1 MRERRP
7 DTATIMNTS
16 TDGYL
21 LWEGLGHGDQGVFCG
36 AETVMHYLGRY
47 THRIATSN
55 SRILRMDENTVTIKV
70 KDYKS
75 GGQWKELTLDGVEF
89 VRCFLMHGF
98 PKEDKGAKRL
108 PSYSTHLRFFP

>member
-1 MRERRP
+1 MGRGNSAMRERRP

-16 TDGYL
+16 TAGYL
-21 LWEGLGHGDQGVFCG
+21 LWEGLGHGYQGVFCG
-36 AETVMHYLGRY
+36 TETVMHSLGRY
-47 THRIATSN
+47 THRIAISN

-89 VRCFLMHGF
+89 VRRFLMHGF
-98 PKEDKGAKRL
+98 PKEAVPAPKAIG
-108 PSYSTHLRFFP
+108 